1 MRDSEVDSIP
11 RTIKRDDVT
20 EPEKDHGDRVRPFR
34 TLRPI
39 TERTDDDH
47 EEQGDIE
54 LIERVLVVS
63 SVGELN
69 YPSERA

>member
-1 MRDSEVDSIP
+1 MRDSEVDSIS

-20 EPEKDHGDRVRPFR
+20 EPKKDHSDRVRPFR

-39 TERTDDDH
+39 TERADDDH
-47 EEQGDIE
+47 EQQGDIE

-69 YPSERA
+69 YPSKRA